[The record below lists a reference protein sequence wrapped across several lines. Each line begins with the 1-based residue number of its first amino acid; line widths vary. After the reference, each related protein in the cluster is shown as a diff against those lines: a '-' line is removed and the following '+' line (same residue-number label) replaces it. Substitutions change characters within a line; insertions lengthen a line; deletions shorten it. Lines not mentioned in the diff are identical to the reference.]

1 MKTAVQRWLARVA
14 LSLVAIAP
22 WGTGAT
28 AQSLSGKYGGD
39 ECLYELD
46 FRGTDVVY
54 VTTLG
59 LSEARG
65 RYTVEGDK
73 VSVTA
78 PGSPSVVFTR
88 KGNAL
93 QTPFM
98 GETMVCTKL
107 AAVGAARPQV
117 APTAADRAATAY
129 IRVAIDSHWV
139 KGPDGWTTQQENSP
153 YFRQF
158 REITFTVERE
168 QVSEA
173 QRLNGTDYRGSVHF
187 ADTPFRHYGPVGSEG
202 QYGWSDW
209 QDSNPGTYLAVERRN
224 GQWRFAW
231 RLVDS
236 HLFEGLKPDPARVP
250 TGHDTLPA
258 ADPAGEHAESCD
270 EYGPAY
276 NTDNICYDTK
286 PIPWGPT
293 SILVPA
299 NAPVTPRPAILLL
312 KVSREGQTLEA
323 RVYVPSNVATFNEAA
338 LDRARRLRWDPAQKD
353 GEPIDAW
360 LQWRFQPTRQAAS
373 R

>member
-1 MKTAVQRWLARVA
+1 ML
-14 LSLVAIAP
+14 LLVAIAAL
-22 WGTGAT
+22 GTPAL

-46 FRGTDVVY
+46 FRGTGVVY
-54 VTTLG
+54 ITTLAM
-59 LSEARG
+59 SEVRG
-65 RYTVEGDK
+65 QYKVDGDK

-107 AAVGAARPQV
+107 AAAGAARPQA
-117 APTAADRAATAY
+117 APTAADRAAIAY
-129 IRVAIDSHWV
+129 IRAAIDSHWV
-139 KGPDGWTTQQENSP
+139 QGREGWTTQRQDSDP
-153 YFRQF
+153 IYRQF
-158 REITFTVERE
+158 QELTFTIKP
-168 QVSEA
+168 QQLSHA
-173 QRLNGTDYRGSVHF
+173 QRLNGADYRGTVTF
-187 ADTPFRHYGPVGSEG
+187 KETPARAYSTSP
-202 QYGWSDW
+202 QGWSDW
-209 QDSNPGTYLAVERRN
+209 EDGDPGTLGIERRN
-224 GQWRFAW
+224 GEWRMW
-231 RLVDS
+231 GVVGVPGLLSMSTETD
-236 HLFEGLKPDPARVP
+236 LFKGLKPNPARVP

-258 ADPAGEHAESCD
+258 ADPAGERAESCD

-276 NTDNICYDTK
+276 NADNVCYDTK

-299 NAPVTPRPAILLL
+299 NAPLTPRPATLLL
-312 KVSREGQTLEA
+312 KVSADGRTLEA
-323 RVYVPSNVATFNEAA
+323 RVYVPSNVTTFNDAA
-338 LDRARRLRWDPAQKD
+338 LDRARSLRWDPAQKN
-353 GEPIDAW
+353 GEPVEAW